1 MKKRRVEAMLYALG
15 GEDIKGLPEFDGR
28 DIDVLRPSILIV
40 KSGPPKRK
48 TMRVY
53 AEICDYYSCA
63 EITYRLSYTKEFGQL
78 ESKDGF
84 LKYVLALCKIGT
96 FHWQQL
102 LEEYDK
108 NDISFERKFNL

>member
-1 MKKRRVEAMLYALG
+1 MEKRRVEAMLYALEE
-15 GEDIKGLPEFDGR
+15 EDIKGLPEFDGR

-96 FHWQQL
+96 FHWKEL
-102 LEEYDK
+102 IDEFDK
-108 NDISFERKFNL
+108 NNISFERKFNL

>member
-1 MKKRRVEAMLYALG
+1 MKKRRVEAMLYTLEE
-15 GEDIKGLPEFDGR
+15 EDIRGLPEFDGR
-28 DIDVLRPSILIV
+28 SVDELRPSILIV
-40 KSGPPKRK
+40 KSGLPRQK

-63 EITYRLSYTKEFGQL
+63 EITYRLSYTKEF
-78 ESKDGF
+78 EEFETKDGF

-96 FHWQQL
+96 FHWQEL

-108 NDISFERKFNL
+108 NNISFERKFEV

>member
-1 MKKRRVEAMLYALG
+1 MKKRRVEAMLYTLEE
-15 GEDIKGLPEFDGR
+15 EDIRGLPEFDGR
-28 DIDVLRPSILIV
+28 NIGELRPSILIV
-40 KSGPPKRK
+40 KSGLPRQK

-53 AEICDYYSCA
+53 TEICDYYSRA
-63 EITYRLSYTKEFGQL
+63 EITYRLSYTQKFGEL
-78 ESKDGF
+78 ETKDGF

-108 NDISFERKFNL
+108 NNITFERKLNL